1 MKKIL
6 AIMLVLCCATFSLAQ
21 TTMPP
26 KPETLNESQLAA
38 YLLSLQPQGM
48 TGGVSKMLVMAPYL
62 PPTLQNSFDALVHGW
77 CENPGFL
84 SCNPA
89 HFPINLTII
98 TGIQN
103 VEWFRVPATAKTLA
117 IPGGLSSHAATVWT
131 LKNTPNQGVWLI
143 MTPKLE
149 DESVI
154 VGALLNGSGNTVQ
167 QFKGTGIATGLY
179 KQLLIDTII
188 SQAQR
193 WQP

>member
-1 MKKIL
+1 MKSLSIAL
-6 AIMLVLCCATFSLAQ
+6 LVVLCTTLSLAQ
-21 TTMPP
+21 TA
-26 KPETLNESQLAA
+26 KPEPQTLNEAQVAA
-38 YLLSLQPQGM
+38 YLLGLQPQGM
-48 TGGVSKMLVMAPYL
+48 TGNVTRMLVMAPYL
-62 PPTLQNSFDALVHGW
+62 SPTLQNSFDALVHGW

-117 IPGGLSSHAATVWT
+117 LPGGLSSHSATVWT
-131 LKNTPNQGVWLI
+131 LKNTPTQGVWLI

-167 QFKGTGIATGLY
+167 QFKGMGIATGLY